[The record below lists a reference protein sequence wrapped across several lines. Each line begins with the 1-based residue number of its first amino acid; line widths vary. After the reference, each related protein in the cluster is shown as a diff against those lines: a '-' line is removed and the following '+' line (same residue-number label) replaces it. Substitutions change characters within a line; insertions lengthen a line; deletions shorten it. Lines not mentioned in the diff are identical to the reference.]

1 LIAVAWGVVISIIPA
16 LFIKGSIDPSAV
28 VVFLWATIMVFVRTA
43 FFDILDMQGDRIVGR
58 ETIPI
63 LIGENRTIRLLKVL
77 LGISIGVL
85 ILSSMF
91 QLTTDFGFALTIC
104 SLFLYIVLVAHENGH
119 MLPGIGLEFLV
130 ETHFVLAGVITLIW
144 SLLRFGSI

>member
-1 LIAVAWGVVISIIPA
+1 M
-16 LFIKGSIDPSAV
+16 
-28 VVFLWATIMVFVRTA
+28 VVFLWTTIMVFVRTA

-63 LIGENRTIRLLKVL
+63 IIGEKKTMRLSKML
-77 LGISIGVL
+77 LSVSIGVL

-91 QLTTDFGFALTIC
+91 QLTTDFGFPLTIC

-130 ETHFVLAGVITLIW
+130 ETHFVLAGCITFIW
-144 SLLRFGSI
+144 SLLRFGTV